1 MNESQSSKVKKQE
14 ILVLFFTVSYIMYK
28 GFCVMLF
35 FLYYIPV
42 LETDRPDPA
51 LTQAEI
57 KYVPEQ
63 M

>member
-1 MNESQSSKVKKQE
+1 MIPMIQLLMFWMIMTLSP
-14 ILVLFFTVSYIMYK
+14 LVRPHLFIIPVALHVVNFV
-28 GFCVMLF
+28 
-35 FLYYIPV
+35 PV
-42 LETDRPDPA
+42 LETDRPNPT

>member
-1 MNESQSSKVKKQE
+1 MGFWLPSSEENNNNKICALDKSPTKVL
-14 ILVLFFTVSYIMYK
+14 IFA
-28 GFCVMLF
+28 
-35 FLYYIPV
+35 V